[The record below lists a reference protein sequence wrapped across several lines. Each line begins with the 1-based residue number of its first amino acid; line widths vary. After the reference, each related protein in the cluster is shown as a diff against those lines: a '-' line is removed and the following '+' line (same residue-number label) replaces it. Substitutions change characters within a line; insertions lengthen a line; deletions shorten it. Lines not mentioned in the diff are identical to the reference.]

1 MLFQVPRL
9 SDPML
14 SCIDL
19 QVEKEYRPVILGL
32 GDVIVPG
39 Q

>member
-9 SDPML
+9 SDSMI

-19 QVEKEYRPVILGL
+19 EIEKEFHPVILGL

-39 Q
+39 